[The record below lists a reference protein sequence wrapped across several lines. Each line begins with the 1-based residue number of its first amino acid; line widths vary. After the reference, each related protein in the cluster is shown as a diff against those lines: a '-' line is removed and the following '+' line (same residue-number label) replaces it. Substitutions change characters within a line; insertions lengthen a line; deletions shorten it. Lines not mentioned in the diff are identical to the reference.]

1 MSGRDLTDHE
11 IHTVVKLLATTDM
24 PIEFIAERMHLS
36 RSTIIN
42 INKNYHVRNY
52 AGHRSCW
59 TVHNP
64 CTSNSSS
71 TEAT

>member
-11 IHTVVKLLATTDM
+11 IRTVVKLLATTDM

-59 TVHNP
+59 TVHNHS
-64 CTSNSSS
+64 TTGTS
-71 TEAT
+71 TEAP